1 MPSPDAVYPAV
12 LGVIEAL
19 GGPPHAAARGALAQL
34 VTALLCSQRLTAT
47 ALMRA
52 LASPIPVAA
61 RQRYKRVARALARE
75 WLTPAWLTPRLVR
88 AALALTA
95 EVHPH
100 LALDTV
106 RLGGWEVFTVGVVW
120 HGRVLPVAW
129 AVLPYPLPKGTF
141 TPTTCALLRTL
152 AAAWPA
158 DRAAPHL
165 AADRGVPSR
174 ALFRT
179 LTTLGWAFTI
189 RLRAKD
195 TVRLDGQVWRLRD
208 LIGTVAD
215 GSWAVRAAT
224 YGSGPQAVA
233 GMLVVGR
240 GLPVTPAQQANPGS
254 RRAWARQDA
263 ARRKELSAGARQT
276 DTWMLLFTT
285 HPHWRP
291 ALQSYRRRWATEG
304 SYRDAQS
311 GWDGRHGWD
320 LDGAAARLADAAAV
334 TRLAGLWA
342 LGTLL
347 QSVIGDAVG
356 RADAPP
362 AVQAVVAEWTTTG
375 RLSVWA
381 RGRLALAD
389 PSGRLHRYLRDA
401 LRDAG
406 ARIAAVPP
414 LPRAA
419 PRSLP
424 TPRPATEA
432 A

>member
-1 MPSPDAVYPAV
+1 VYPAV
-12 LGVIEAL
+12 LLCIEAL
-19 GGPPHAAARGALAQL
+19 GGPPHATARGALAQL

-47 ALMRA
+47 ALMRVV
-52 LASPIPVAA
+52 ASPVSVPA
-61 RQRYKRVARALARE
+61 RQRYKRVARALDRV

-120 HGRVLPVAW
+120 HGRVLPVGW

-141 TPTTCALLRTL
+141 TPTTCAVLCQV
-152 AAAWPA
+152 AATWPA

-165 AADRGVPSR
+165 VADRGFPSQ
-174 ALFRT
+174 ALFRA
-179 LTTLGWAFTI
+179 LARLGWDYTI

-195 TVRLDGQVWRLRD
+195 TVRVDGQVWRLRD
-208 LIGTVAD
+208 LLATVAE
-215 GSWAVRAAT
+215 GTWRVTAAT
-224 YGSGPQAVA
+224 YGSGAQAVGGTLA
-233 GMLVVGR
+233 VGR
-240 GLPVTPAQQANPGS
+240 GLAVTAAHQANPGS
-254 RRAWARQDA
+254 RRHWAKQDA

-276 DTWMLLFTT
+276 DGWMLLFTT

-291 ALQSYRRRWATEG
+291 AVQSYRRRWATEG

-311 GWDGRHGWD
+311 GWDGRSGWD
-320 LDGAAARLADAAAV
+320 LERPVARLTDAEAV
-334 TRLAGLWA
+334 ARVVGLWA

-347 QSVIGDAVG
+347 QSIVGDAVG

-362 AVQAVVAEWTTTG
+362 AVQAAAAQWTTTG

-381 RGRLALAD
+381 RGHLAFSD
-389 PSGRLHRYLRDA
+389 PSGHLHDFLRDA
-401 LRDAG
+401 LRTA
-406 ARIAAVPP
+406 AVRIAAAPP
-414 LPRAA
+414 LPAR
-419 PRSLP
+419 P
-424 TPRPATEA
+424 PATLPGRPPLREA